1 LRLKRKNK
9 FSPVYK
15 KSFTI
20 WSNQYPAYKSVVV
33 RRLYEA
39 IKIDRD
45 QKMKPKKLKKK
56 KWNKFCYK
64 VIEEQERKEKRKGGK
79 EIWMG

>member
-1 LRLKRKNK
+1 
-9 FSPVYK
+9 
-15 KSFTI
+15 
-20 WSNQYPAYKSVVV
+20 VV

-39 IKIDRD
+39 IKINRD
-45 QKMKPKKLKKK
+45 QKMKPKKIEKK

-64 VIEEQERKEKRKGGK
+64 VIEGQEGKEKRKGGK